1 MATFSA
7 ALLNDHRPDRL
18 VDIVRAVDGD
28 LDYEALFVSD
38 ERFYKNTYAQLALV
52 ARNSSELRI
61 GTGVT
66 NPYTRNP
73 ALTAAGIATVEE
85 IAEGRTILGLG
96 AGTTTVLDR
105 LGIDQKNPIGTVRD
119 AVKVIR
125 RLHDG
130 DEVSLERPEFELH
143 DLELDFQPGRRVP
156 IYVAGRGPQIL
167 SLGGHVADGVI
178 AGAGL
183 SSVAGMEYARERVAI
198 GSEHGDR
205 SVDDIEIV
213 CWAFLSI
220 GDEERVAYDAVAP
233 LIAEIVRAVPTDA
246 LSAIGIPRPDIKRMK
261 DIEDPT
267 ELSAGALREALTRD
281 VIEQFCIAGT
291 PDQCRAHVERLIES
305 GVGHVAVLPFEN
317 DDWGVLENLEIF
329 SDDIIREVNQ

>member
-1 MATFSA
+1 MVTFSA

-18 VDIVRAVDGD
+18 VDIVRSVDRD
-28 LDYEALFVSD
+28 PNYEALFVSD
-38 ERFYKNTYAQLALV
+38 ERFYKNTYAQLAL
-52 ARNSSELRI
+52 AASTASDLRI

-73 ALTAAGIATVEE
+73 ALTAAGIATVDE
-85 IAEGRTILGLG
+85 ITGGRALLGLG

-105 LGIDQKNPIGTVRD
+105 LGLDQDDPIGAVRD
-119 AVKVIR
+119 AVTVIR

-130 DEVSLERPEFELH
+130 DEVSIERPEFELH
-143 DLELDFQPGRRVP
+143 DLALDFQPDRRVP

-198 GSEHGDR
+198 GAEHGDR

-220 GDEERVAYDAVAP
+220 GDDRRRAYDAVAP
-233 LIAEIVRAVPTDA
+233 LIAEIVKAAPTDA
-246 LSAIGIPRPDIKRMK
+246 LSAIGIPRPDIERIK
-261 DIEDPT
+261 DVDDLSG
-267 ELSAGALREALTRD
+267 LSADDLREALTRD
-281 VIEQFCIAGT
+281 VIEQFAIAGT
-291 PDQCRAHVERLIES
+291 PDQCRAHVERLVES

-317 DDWGVLENLEIF
+317 GDRDVLGNLEMF
-329 SDDIIREVNQ
+329 SDDIVREVNQ